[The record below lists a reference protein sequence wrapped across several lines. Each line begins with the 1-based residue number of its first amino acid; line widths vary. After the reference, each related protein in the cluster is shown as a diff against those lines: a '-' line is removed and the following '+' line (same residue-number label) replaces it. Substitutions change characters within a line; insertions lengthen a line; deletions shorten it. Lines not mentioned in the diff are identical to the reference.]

1 MYVSG
6 TIEGDTFIVARVH
19 LRTPP
24 PGAVRVLWY
33 CPNKARPRKPRA
45 GDRLRYRP
53 GGETVASGRGT
64 VPAYVYAPERAKP
77 GANAKGKGLRLYLPV
92 EVAEP
97 LRALATLEG
106 KTPAEVV
113 AGLVKDHPHIGLR
126 ETLQAIQTQHPT
138 CPIGI
143 YYHPDADPGDGSG
156 WCLEVG
162 DTRSYG
168 SLVDVIVEAV
178 FAGEVP
184 HE

>member
-1 MYVSG
+1 MHVSG
-6 TIEGDTFIVARVH
+6 TIDGDYLIVARVH
-19 LRTPP
+19 RRSQP
-24 PGAVRVLWY
+24 PGAVRVLEY
-33 CPNKARPRKPRA
+33 APLGAKHRLPRA
-45 GDRLRYRP
+45 GDRLRYYP
-53 GGETVASGRGT
+53 GSGT
-64 VPAYVYAPERAKP
+64 VPASVYSPARAKP
-77 GANAKGKGLRLYLPV
+77 GANPTGKGLRLYLPV

-168 SLVDVIVEAV
+168 SLVDVIVDAV

>member
-6 TIEGDTFIVARVH
+6 TIDGDYLIVARVH
-19 LRTPP
+19 RRSQP
-24 PGAVRVLWY
+24 PGAVRVLEY
-33 CPNKARPRKPRA
+33 APLGAKHRLPRA
-45 GDRLRYRP
+45 GDRLRYCP
-53 GGETVASGRGT
+53 GGGAVAGGLGT

-97 LRALATLEG
+97 LRAIATSEG

-113 AGLVKDHPHIGLR
+113 AGLVQAQPHIGLR
-126 ETLQAIQTQHPT
+126 ETLQAIQAQHPT
-138 CPIGI
+138 CPVGI